1 MRIIITG
8 SVGTG
13 KTTVASMLA
22 ERMELELIPIK
33 NVVEREGLC
42 EGPECE
48 VDIAR
53 LASAMEFLDDKDD
66 YVVEGHLACE
76 TRLPADFI
84 FILRADPEVLE
95 HRLAEREYSK
105 EKLTQNLIA
114 EMLDYCTQ
122 RAEKAYE
129 KKPLELD
136 TSGRTPEECV
146 SVIED
151 AVKHNKKKLDSVDY
165 SEALQRLV
173 EKDAKRMVRHE
184 RGEEAD

>member
-13 KTTVASMLA
+13 KTIIAKMLA
-22 ERMELELIPIK
+22 ERMGLELISIK
-33 NVVEREGLC
+33 DVVEEKGLC

-48 VDIAR
+48 VDISKMAT
-53 LASAMEFLDDKDD
+53 AMEFLDDKDD

-76 TRLPADFI
+76 TRLPADFV

-95 HRLAEREYSK
+95 KRLAGRDYSK
-105 EKLTQNLIA
+105 EKLTENLMA

-122 RAEKAYE
+122 RAEKVYE

-136 TSGRTPEECV
+136 TSDRTPEECV

-151 AVKHNKKKLDSVDY
+151 AVKHNKKRLDSVDY
-165 SEALQRLV
+165 SEALARLV
-173 EKDAKRMVRHE
+173 EKGTKKDDAR
-184 RGEEAD
+184 